1 METLIQAA
9 ALGILG
15 VVLIALLRH
24 RGGELAL
31 LLSLGVCVLIGLLL
45 VRLAGPVVDFFRE
58 LQHLAGLEDQI
69 MGPMLKTIGIGLITQ
84 IASNICS
91 DGGESAVAR
100 MIELCGA
107 VLALCVAIPLME
119 SVLELIRAMSGG

>member
-1 METLIQAA
+1 MEPLIQAA
-9 ALGILG
+9 ALGIIG

-24 RGGELAL
+24 RSGELAL

-45 VRLAGPVVDFFRE
+45 VTLAEPVVDFFTE
-58 LQHLAGLEDQI
+58 LQDIAGLDNRI
-69 MGPMLKTIGIGLITQ
+69 MAPMLKTIGIGMITQ

-107 VLALCVAIPLME
+107 VLALCVAIPLMQA
-119 SVLELIRAMSGG
+119 VLDLIRGMSGG

>member
-1 METLIQAA
+1 MIQAA

-45 VRLAGPVVDFFRE
+45 VRLAEPVVDFFRE
-58 LQHLAGLEDQI
+58 LQGIAGLEEHI